1 MYLRRKIGMV
11 WIVLGDACNCQCRYC
26 IQHGMQKEE
35 VLIPYNPEICNFI
48 EEVIAERNSE
58 AKLKIYFT
66 GGEPLLY
73 FESLRKF
80 ILDMQYLAEKLEF
93 TVITNGRALDYDKVK
108 FFNEHNIRVQ
118 VSWDGPN
125 SAFARGY
132 DVVMDKKY
140 RLLECRRLSMHATLS
155 DAAYPLEV
163 LDAMQS
169 LDDEYFLLWNHHM
182 ASGICPLKDNG
193 SGDAVFNYDLGR
205 LYSEMKLIVYN
216 YYNNEAFRERYVVAK
231 DWMDKL
237 MAEYISV
244 AAAGDKIT
252 IENRNCIDGI
262 RNYCLDREGNLYPC
276 HSMRNAAGTIHT
288 PYFEY
293 IQNIKASEKEW
304 FDKSTCDKCVVK
316 FICRG
321 GCKLTKK
328 EQQKHYCEATI
339 AAYKGFTEFML
350 EPQKEFYKLEVK

>member
-58 AKLKIYFT
+58 VKLKIYFT

-216 YYNNEAFRERYVVAK
+216 YYNN
-231 DWMDKL
+231 
-237 MAEYISV
+237 
-244 AAAGDKIT
+244 
-252 IENRNCIDGI
+252 
-262 RNYCLDREGNLYPC
+262 
-276 HSMRNAAGTIHT
+276 
-288 PYFEY
+288 
-293 IQNIKASEKEW
+293 
-304 FDKSTCDKCVVK
+304 
-316 FICRG
+316 
-321 GCKLTKK
+321 
-328 EQQKHYCEATI
+328 
-339 AAYKGFTEFML
+339 
-350 EPQKEFYKLEVK
+350 